1 MYDLQGREL
10 ATFLQRLLAYLLDS
24 LFSTV
29 PLVVFVVSLG
39 FSLIIIVGG
48 EDVGDSGQNNG
59 LTYTILAVMMVSLVL
74 WVGYFV
80 WWLIVLRQGQTPGKQ
95 IAGIHVIRVDGSPSG
110 CGFTFLREVFIK
122 GMLGALLSGITGGIY
137 WVVDDLWPLW
147 DVNRQALHG
156 KMMNTVVVQ
165 NPRGHSERSEE

>member
-122 GMLGALLSGITGGIY
+122 GMLGALLSGITWRNLLGSGPLVAPLGREPPGIT
-137 WVVDDLWPLW
+137 
-147 DVNRQALHG
+147 RQNDEHCRCA
-156 KMMNTVVVQ
+156 K
-165 NPRGHSERSEE
+165 PERAF